1 MYTVY
6 YVFAQ
11 VGMLLWASKITTVS
25 AQINF
30 TTPPLYYL
38 MNFNDFFMSLVTLFH
53 IMIVNNW
60 YVTCNMY
67 CYVMQSNWPILYFM
81 SFWTITVFIML
92 NLVIAF
98 VIDIY
103 ESTEKETEAEFKR
116 REYVL
121 KLRQQFQSISIDDQ
135 AFQITN

>member
-1 MYTVY
+1 MMLSMYTVY

-25 AQINF
+25 AQINY

-103 ESTEKETEAEFKR
+103 ESTEKET
-116 REYVL
+116 
-121 KLRQQFQSISIDDQ
+121 
-135 AFQITN
+135 